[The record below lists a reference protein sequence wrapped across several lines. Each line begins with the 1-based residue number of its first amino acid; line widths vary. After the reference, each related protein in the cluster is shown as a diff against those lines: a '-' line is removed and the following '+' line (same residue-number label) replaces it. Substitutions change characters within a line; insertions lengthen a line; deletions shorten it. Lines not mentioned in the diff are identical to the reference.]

1 MVYILFHTMKL
12 LIFCLLFIDS
22 IDFTNSCY
30 HLLILVII
38 YPFPLPV
45 TVLDIIS
52 SYLLWRVH
60 NKKWQLRQAIYYIFL
75 SNTGGTWAGNHR
87 CSLLFWLCSTIAH
100 LVLIRLRGS
109 VYYSCSQHLNRT
121 GSSYQSII
129 TDLALIKIIVQLLQH
144 SNITV
149 NIPLIML

>member
-1 MVYILFHTMKL
+1 ML
-12 LIFCLLFIDS
+12 LLFN
-22 IDFTNSCY
+22 NSRY
-30 HLLILVII
+30 RLLILVIV

-52 SYLLWRVH
+52 SYLLWRIH
-60 NKKWQLRQAIYYIFL
+60 NMKWQLRQAIYYIFL

-100 LVLIRLRGS
+100 LVLIRLWGS

-129 TDLALIKIIVQLLQH
+129 IDPTLIKIIVQLLQH
-144 SNITV
+144 RNMTMNMSYI
-149 NIPLIML
+149 LIFPYLH